1 MINKLGKNTEGLELY
16 ISSKQVTTPDN
27 EYSFGHFP
35 DFISLQTPK
44 KLTN

>member
-27 EYSFGHFP
+27 EYSFGHFSRLH
-35 DFISLQTPK
+35 FIANP
-44 KLTN
+44 